1 MQFRP
6 CYTFLTLQ
14 NCVLYAICIA
24 IKLVNW
30 KCINQTSNGLS
41 PRPASVNITSIT
53 YQNIIF
59 VVVAVFVFKKFIHTN
74 RENYKNN
81 ISISALAY
89 CVWID
94 REQTKLTDW
103 TNANMQMRC
112 ASYSLLLLL
121 LLSLLLLFL
130 LMVERAWW
138 SSSSS
143 SSAAYRLADA
153 SCLLRELH
161 TSDVGQQ
168 RCQAG
173 RTRVL
178 LTSFLS

>member
-1 MQFRP
+1 MQFSP

-41 PRPASVNITSIT
+41 PRLASVNITSIT
-53 YQNIIF
+53 YKIIIF

-121 LLSLLLLFL
+121 LLLLFL

-143 SSAAYRLADA
+143 SASAAYRLADA

-168 RCQAG
+168 GCHAG

>member
-1 MQFRP
+1 MQCSP

-30 KCINQTSNGLS
+30 KCINQTSNGLT
-41 PRPASVNITSIT
+41 PRLASVNITSIT
-53 YQNIIF
+53 YQIIIF
-59 VVVAVFVFKKFIHTN
+59 VVAVFVFKKFIHTN

-112 ASYSLLLLL
+112 ASY
-121 LLSLLLLFL
+121 SLLLLFL